1 MNSYFPTGS
10 EWRKWD
16 LQVHTPESIVNYYS
30 GSDPWP
36 KFIEE
41 IESLDPE
48 FKVIGICDYIFLDGY
63 KRILKEK
70 KNGRLKNIEL
80 FLPVIELRID
90 KFGGTQGNL
99 SKLNYHVIFSDEL
112 EPEIIEQ
119 QFINVLPRSYQL
131 SPNMNRQ
138 LWNAVAT
145 RQSLEEL
152 GKLIRE
158 TTPVD
163 KRADYDNINNLTLGF
178 NNLCVSLEAVKE
190 ALKSHCFSNKAL
202 TAVGRTE
209 WADIKW
215 NDQSVAEKKNIINEA
230 NLVFGSY
237 ETQDD
242 WQKARDILS
251 KSGVNDI
258 LIDCS
263 DAHAFKESQNKD
275 RIGKCYTWIKAD
287 PTFKGLLQVLTAPDE
302 RIYVGDIPPQ
312 VQRVR
317 NNSTKYMKSVSI
329 RRKPEARID
338 ETWFD
343 NSIPLNSGM
352 ICIIGNKGSGKSALT
367 DIIGLLGNTKQ
378 YENFTFLSKKTFRQ
392 PKDNKSRHFQATMEW
407 ESGFTFTKGL
417 DEQIDTNQP
426 ELIKYLPQNYLEYIC
441 NQIGKIEETEF
452 DKELKN
458 IIFSHIDESNRLG
471 MSSLE
476 ELIKFKTSQAE
487 GKRFNLRKELHEIN
501 SKIVALEEM
510 SQPEYKIKLI
520 NLLAKQKE
528 ELDAHDRSK
537 PLEVKRPENDPEKQA
552 YMQNITNQIEKSNV
566 ELNICKLDFDNKK
579 HHSSQLNILIS
590 QADILIG
597 RLENISTQVEGFINE
612 SKDDFAGL
620 GVSLDSVLS
629 FSINVEPLKT
639 KKDSLVKEKKQID
652 ESLDPQRP
660 GGLGD
665 KILKI
670 ERMIKELQYKLDQPN
685 RLYQQYKTDL
695 MNWESKRN
703 SILGNEETPDTLKYY
718 EKKIRDL
725 ESIPGKLQEARGNRK
740 AKTMAIYSVILGLKE
755 TYKELYLPV
764 VRFMGTDRS
773 IKENAALSFEVS
785 VVNAGFEEKFF
796 NIINRHAIGT
806 FYGLEEGHQKLSELL
821 SSHDFDTEQ
830 GLEFFLNNIIYA
842 IEHDIREG
850 KKEIRVKDQ
859 LRKGQ
864 TVEMLYDLIFSLE
877 YLRPRYSLRMADK
890 ELSQLSPGERGTL
903 LLLFYLLVDKDD
915 RPLVIDQPEENLD
928 NQTVYEQ
935 LVNSIKK
942 AKKRRQIIFVT
953 HNPNIA
959 VVCDAE
965 QIIHA
970 HLDKKNNFKMNYT
983 SGSLENPIINKA
995 VLDILEGTRPAFKK
1009 RDEKYF

>member
-1 MNSYFPTGS
+1 MNSYFPRGS

-30 GSDPWP
+30 GPDPWP
-36 KFIEE
+36 KFIEQLE
-41 IESLDPE
+41 CLEPE

-70 KNGRLKNIEL
+70 KSGRLKNIEL

-90 KFGGTQGNL
+90 KFGGTQGHL
-99 SKLNYHVIFSDEL
+99 SRVNYHVIFSDEL
-112 EPEIIEQ
+112 DPEIIEQ
-119 QFINVLPRSYQL
+119 HFLNVLPRSYRV
-131 SPNMNRQ
+131 SPDLNIPQ
-138 LWNAVAT
+138 WNAVAT
-145 RQSLEEL
+145 RQSLEDL
-152 GKLIRE
+152 GKRIRE
-158 TTPVD
+158 TIPVD
-163 KRADYDNINNLTLGF
+163 ERADYDNINDLTLGF

-190 ALKSHCFSNKAL
+190 ALKSHYFSNKAL

-242 WQKARDILS
+242 WQRAKDILS

-258 LIDCS
+258 LMDCS

-287 PTFKGLLQVLTAPDE
+287 PTFKGLLQVLTAHDQ
-302 RIYVGDIPPQ
+302 RIYVGDTPPEIK
-312 VQRVR
+312 RVR
-317 NNSTKYMKSVSI
+317 NNSTKYVKSISI
-329 RRKPEARID
+329 EKKSEATIN

-378 YENFTFLSKKTFRQ
+378 YENFTFLSKDNFRQ
-392 PKDNKSRHFQATMEW
+392 PKDNKSKHFQATIKW
-407 ESGFTFTKGL
+407 ESGHTFTKGL
-417 DEQIDTNQP
+417 DEQIDKHQP
-426 ELIKYLPQNYLEYIC
+426 ELIKYIPQNYLEHIC
-441 NQIGKIEETEF
+441 NEIGKIEETEF

-471 MSSLE
+471 MSSLD
-476 ELIKFKTSQAE
+476 ELIDFKTSQAE
-487 GKRFNLRKELHEIN
+487 EKLFNLRKELHEIN
-501 SKIVALEEM
+501 STIVALEEM
-510 SQPEYKIKLI
+510 SQPEYKIELT
-520 NLLAKQKE
+520 NLLAKKTE
-528 ELDAHDRSK
+528 ELDAHDRSE
-537 PLEVKRPENDPEKQA
+537 PLEVKRPENDPDKQA
-552 YMQNITNQIEKSNV
+552 YLFDLANQIERINE
-566 ELNICKLDFDNKK
+566 ELNSCVLDFDNKK
-579 HHSSQLNILIS
+579 KLSSELNILIS

-597 RLENISTQVEGFINE
+597 RLENISSQVQGFINE
-612 SKDDFAGL
+612 SKDDFARL

-639 KKDSLVKEKKQID
+639 KKDSLVKETKQID
-652 ESLDPQRP
+652 ESLDPQKP
-660 GGLGD
+660 GSIGN
-665 KILKI
+665 KILN
-670 ERMIKELQYKLDQPN
+670 IKSTRKQLENKLDQPN

-695 MNWESKRN
+695 MNWESKRS
-703 SILGNEETPDTLKYY
+703 SILGNEETPNTLKFY
-718 EKKIRDL
+718 EKKIQEL
-725 ESIPGKLQEARGNRK
+725 ESIPGKLQEARKNRK
-740 AKTMAIYSVILGLKE
+740 AKTMAIYSAILCLKE
-755 TYKELYLPV
+755 TYKELYFPV
-764 VRFMGTDRS
+764 
-773 IKENAALSFEVS
+773 IKFIDNHPFIKGNAALSFEVS
-785 VVNAGFEEKFF
+785 IVDVGFEEKFF
-796 NIINRHAIGT
+796 NIINRHVIGT
-806 FYGLEEGHQKLSELL
+806 FCGVEEGHQKLSELL

-830 GLEFFLNNIIYA
+830 GLESFLKNITYA
-842 IEHDIREG
+842 LEHDIREG
-850 KKEIRVKDQ
+850 EKEIRVKDQ

-864 TVEMLYDLIFSLE
+864 TVEMLYDSIFSLE
-877 YLRPRYSLRMADK
+877 YLKPRYSLRMADK

-903 LLLFYLLVDKDD
+903 LLLFYLLIDKDD

-935 LVNSIKK
+935 LVNSIKD

-983 SGSLENPIINKA
+983 SGSLENPIINRA

>member
-1 MNSYFPTGS
+1 MNNYFTRGS
-10 EWRKWD
+10 EWRRWD
-16 LQVHTPESIVNYYS
+16 LHVHTKSDDNYKFDSDYSISTREKADEEYPNLFVEYIYS
-30 GSDPWP
+30 VKDLGLIAITDHDVADWTDRIIEANNRYIDNNRPDHIITILPGVEIETGDGIHLLIIFNPFTDDQLVIDNFRKSTWKETISHFMTKIGNPSNP
-36 KFIEE
+36 AALKTTEE
-41 IESLDPE
+41 I
-48 FKVIGICDYIFLDGY
+48 
-63 KRILKEK
+63 
-70 KNGRLKNIEL
+70 
-80 FLPVIELRID
+80 
-90 KFGGTQGNL
+90 
-99 SKLNYHVIFSDEL
+99 
-112 EPEIIEQ
+112 
-119 QFINVLPRSYQL
+119 
-131 SPNMNRQ
+131 
-138 LWNAVAT
+138 
-145 RQSLEEL
+145 LEEAENWDAISIFAHVT
-152 GKLIRE
+152 GDKGFFNISSGDRKTKLYKHKLTRIFQIPINGIVRHG
-158 TTPVD
+158 
-163 KRADYDNINNLTLGF
+163 DNNIVEGNDPNYG
-178 NNLCVSLEAVKE
+178 
-190 ALKSHCFSNKAL
+190 NKKI
-202 TAVGRTE
+202 
-209 WADIKW
+209 IKIT
-215 NDQSVAEKKNIINEA
+215 S
-230 NLVFGSY
+230 
-237 ETQDD
+237 
-242 WQKARDILS
+242 
-251 KSGVNDI
+251 
-258 LIDCS
+258 S
-263 DAHAFKESQNKD
+263 DAKCLKDIGQNN
-275 RIGKCYTWIKAD
+275 CWIKAD

-378 YENFTFLSKKTFRQ
+378 YENFTFLSKETFRQ

-487 GKRFNLRKELHEIN
+487 EKRFNLRKELHEIN

-552 YMQNITNQIEKSNV
+552 YMQYITNQIEKSNV

-597 RLENISTQVEGFINE
+597 RLENISTQVQGFINE
-612 SKDDFAGL
+612 SKDDFARL
-620 GVSLDSVLS
+620 GVSLDSVLN

-764 VRFMGTDRS
+764 LRFIDTNRF
-773 IKENAALSFEVS
+773 IKETATLSFEVS

-796 NIINRHAIGT
+796 NIINRHVIGT